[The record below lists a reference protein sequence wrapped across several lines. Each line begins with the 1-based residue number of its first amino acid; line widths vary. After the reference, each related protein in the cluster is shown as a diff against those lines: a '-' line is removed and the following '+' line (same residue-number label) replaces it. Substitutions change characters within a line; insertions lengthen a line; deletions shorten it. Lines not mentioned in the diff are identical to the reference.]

1 MRRVCFVI
9 FVACSH
15 PGATTPEV
23 AVPTG
28 PAPAPI
34 RAVDTRVVE
43 LVAHQATPLLVGPW
57 LVTSVNPGG
66 VEMMIS
72 PAGRCD
78 DALWFD
84 YSGSGVAVP
93 AAETLCVRS
102 SHRHIVGFSGHAP

>member
-1 MRRVCFVI
+1 MRRACLVMFA
-9 FVACSH
+9 ACSH
-15 PGATTPEV
+15 PGATTAEV

-28 PAPAPI
+28 PPPAPI

-57 LVTSVNPGG
+57 LVTSINPGG

-72 PAGRCD
+72 PTGRCD
-78 DALWFD
+78 DGLWFD

-102 SHRHIVGFSGHAP
+102 SHRHTVGFSGHAP